1 MLIKQFTGT
10 TIDEILPQIRA
21 ELGEDALILATRR
34 VTRGG
39 LGGFFGREVLEVT
52 AAEGGTREEIAEAN
66 AHAAARPGEEHTGGD
81 HEPFSRHL
89 QGRLAAAL
97 EAEEGLDRVA
107 GDGVMGPGAGGA
119 PAASPAGAYLRGM
132 ETSAPATRP
141 FGPGDTE
148 RTQAIIEAARQAM
161 RQAHAQSSA
170 TGGAMTMAAA
180 NMAAA
185 DAARR
190 SRVQPPP
197 WATSAPLAREDVA
210 HAIPGAADQ
219 PAPTTPPPA
228 ARRATGVDRVA
239 PMTPISPAAA
249 SPGVARPAW
258 APLDRVAAPAPA
270 AAEPAHVPAAVMAVP
285 APAAEESEPAGIAP
299 APEVVIPAVG
309 PPASPPAVPSAPAAS
324 SLQPLVLLT
333 SPSASQGE
341 NDPVLLAARAELVE
355 AGVHER
361 YLDPMLDAFRRA
373 ALPFAD
379 DGADMRA
386 MLRQWIAARLPV
398 ARDWKARAAGHT
410 IVLVGQSGVGKT
422 TTACKLAG
430 RMSAAGMRV
439 ALVAAGQGSHQALEA
454 HARMLGVEAILAE
467 DAESLLQARK
477 ALSDRDLVVVDT
489 TGRSHQDLDGIEDLA
504 ALVGPARPD
513 EVHLVLPVTSSLADL
528 GDVTRRFRI
537 AGVNRVSVT
546 KLDETRFHGN
556 LVNFPLRVGKP
567 LGFVTD
573 GSSVPGALRPADA
586 LLIAEMLLP

>member
-1 MLIKQFTGT
+1 
-10 TIDEILPQIRA
+10 
-21 ELGEDALILATRR
+21 
-34 VTRGG
+34 
-39 LGGFFGREVLEVT
+39 
-52 AAEGGTREEIAEAN
+52 
-66 AHAAARPGEEHTGGD
+66 
-81 HEPFSRHL
+81 
-89 QGRLAAAL
+89 
-97 EAEEGLDRVA
+97 
-107 GDGVMGPGAGGA
+107 
-119 PAASPAGAYLRGM
+119 
-132 ETSAPATRP
+132 
-141 FGPGDTE
+141 
-148 RTQAIIEAARQAM
+148 
-161 RQAHAQSSA
+161 
-170 TGGAMTMAAA
+170 
-180 NMAAA
+180 
-185 DAARR
+185 
-190 SRVQPPP
+190 
-197 WATSAPLAREDVA
+197 
-210 HAIPGAADQ
+210 
-219 PAPTTPPPA
+219 
-228 ARRATGVDRVA
+228 
-239 PMTPISPAAA
+239 
-249 SPGVARPAW
+249 
-258 APLDRVAAPAPA
+258 
-270 AAEPAHVPAAVMAVP
+270 
-285 APAAEESEPAGIAP
+285 
-299 APEVVIPAVG
+299 
-309 PPASPPAVPSAPAAS
+309 
-324 SLQPLVLLT
+324 VLLT

-341 NDPVLLAARAELVE
+341 NYPVLLAARAELVE

-410 IVLVGQSGVGKT
+410 VVLVGQSGVGKT

-477 ALSDRDLVVVDT
+477 ALADRDLVVVDT

-504 ALVGPARPD
+504 ALLGPARPD

-573 GSSVPGALRPADA
+573 GTSVPGALRPADA